1 MNVKANMPVYA
12 TKAVFAENV
21 GRVGRT
27 ISLATE
33 EGPDGPDWLVE
44 WCEPVT
50 TIERKTCKVGISAW
64 SYHPDAWL
72 KPIDAAPTTKNVR
85 EEIEA

>member
-1 MNVKANMPVYA
+1 MNVKAGIPVYA
-12 TKAVFAENV
+12 TNAVFAENI

-27 ISLATE
+27 IGLSHE
-33 EGPDGPDWLVE
+33 DGIDGPEWLVE

-50 TIERKTCKVGISAW
+50 TLERKTCKVMLSAW
-64 SYHPDAWL
+64 SHHPDAWL
-72 KPIDAAPTTKNVR
+72 KPIDAAPSTKDVR

>member
-1 MNVKANMPVYA
+1 MNVKAGIPVYA

-27 ISLATE
+27 IGLSHE
-33 EGPDGPDWLVE
+33 DGIEGPEWLVE

-50 TIERKTCKVGISAW
+50 TLERKTCKVMLSAW
-64 SYHPDAWL
+64 SHHPDAWL
-72 KPIDAAPTTKNVR
+72 RPIDAAPTAQNVR

>member
-1 MNVKANMPVYA
+1 MDVKANMSVYA

-27 ISLATE
+27 IGLSHE
-33 EGPDGPDWLVE
+33 DGVEGPEWLVE

-50 TIERKTCKVGISAW
+50 TLERKTCKVMLSAW
-64 SYHPDAWL
+64 SHHPDAWL
-72 KPIDAAPTTKNVR
+72 RPIDAAPTTQNVR

>member
-12 TKAVFAENV
+12 AKAVFAENV

-27 ISLATE
+27 IALSSQ
-33 EGPDGPDWLVE
+33 EGAHGPDWLVE

-50 TIERKTCKVGISAW
+50 AIECKSCKISKSAW
-64 SYHPDAWL
+64 SHHPDAWL
-72 KPIDAAPTTKNVR
+72 RPIDAAPTTKDVR

>member
-1 MNVKANMPVYA
+1 MNVKANIPVYA
-12 TKAVFAENV
+12 TNAVFAENI

-27 ISLATE
+27 IGLSHE
-33 EGPDGPDWLVE
+33 DGVEGPEWLVE

-50 TIERKTCKVGISAW
+50 TLERKTCKVMLSAW
-64 SYHPDAWL
+64 SHHPDAWL
-72 KPIDAAPTTKNVR
+72 RLIDAAPTTQDVR

>member
-12 TKAVFAENV
+12 AKAVFAENV

-27 ISLATE
+27 IGLAHID
-33 EGPDGPDWLVE
+33 GLDGPEWLVE

-50 TIERKTCKVGISAW
+50 TLERKTCKVMLSAW
-64 SYHPDAWL
+64 SHHPDAWL
-72 KPIDAAPTTKNVR
+72 RPIDAAPTTQDVR